1 MTETLFPDAP
11 DAPAPARAK
20 PPRRA
25 AIRRP
30 AAAELIA
37 IGARRFH
44 EADPDP
50 ARELIVDNF
59 AGGGGASTG
68 IAMAVGRHPD
78 LAINHD
84 AAAIAMHLA
93 NHPATLHYCQSVW
106 AVSPEEATRG
116 RPVGLA
122 WFSPD
127 CKHFSKAKG
136 GKPVERQIRDLA
148 WVAVKWAKTVRPR
161 IIMLENVE
169 EFVTWGPLGDDGR
182 PCKARRG
189 QIFRKWLNALKAL
202 GYKVESRE
210 MRACDYGAPTI
221 RKRFFLIARCDGR
234 PIVWPEPTHGAP
246 DSDGVREG
254 RLKPWRTAA
263 EIIDWSLPCPSIFLT
278 REEGRAVGCNRP
290 LADATMAR
298 IARGVQRYVLDAAKP
313 FIVNLT
319 HHGGDRI
326 ESVDDPMRT
335 VTGAHR
341 GEKGIVAPVFTYGQ
355 QGGAVRP
362 ADEPHSTITASRKD
376 TNALVAPFMVPRYG
390 ERDGQLP
397 RSRSVEEPAPTI
409 VPDGNGGSLVAPFLA
424 GCGGRAAQSPPKGV
438 DQPMNTVTAKADQ
451 ILTAPVIVRTA
462 HGERDKTGKKRGRGD
477 HDAAAPLPTVTA
489 SPEFAITAAHVTK
502 FSENSDGH
510 MPDEP
515 IHTVMAG
522 APRHG
527 IVAAH
532 LTKFNTGSTGQAL
545 DEPAPTVTA
554 NSYIK
559 RPGGAPPQ
567 GVVAAFLA
575 QNNEGPR
582 AGVRARSV
590 EAPVSTVL
598 QSGSHQS
605 LVTAE
610 AAHLLNLKGSD
621 RRASPA
627 DHPAFTVTSGGF
639 HVAEVRAFMA
649 KYYGT
654 GDGAE
659 LGDPAHTVTTKDRFG
674 LVTVEGEDYQIVDI
688 GMRMLIP
695 RELFNA
701 QGFPPNYIIDPV
713 FNGKPMTKTEQVS
726 KAGNSVS
733 PVLAEALVRAN
744 YAAPA
749 AANDQTQ
756 IHAAE

>member
-1 MTETLFPDAP
+1 MTDSFFPDAP
-11 DAPAPARAK
+11 LTKAPVRPRG
-20 PPRRA
+20 PRRA
-25 AIRRP
+25 AIRKP
-30 AAAELIA
+30 TAAELIS

-44 EADPDP
+44 ESDPDP
-50 ARELIVDNF
+50 ARELIADNF

-68 IAMAVGRHPD
+68 IAMAIGRHPD
-78 LAINHD
+78 IAINHD

-93 NHPATLHYCQSVW
+93 NHPTTHHYCQSVW
-106 AVSPEEATRG
+106 AVNPEEATRG

-169 EFVTWGPLGDDGR
+169 EFVTWGPLGEDER
-182 PCKARRG
+182 PCKARKG
-189 QIFRKWLNALKAL
+189 QTFRKWLNALKSL
-202 GYKVESRE
+202 GYKVEWDE
-210 MRACDYGAPTI
+210 LRACDYGAPTI

-234 PIVWPEPTHGAP
+234 PIVWPAPTHGAP
-246 DSDGVREG
+246 DSEAVKSG

-263 EIIDWSLPCPSIFLT
+263 EIIDWSLPCHSIFLT

-319 HHGGDRI
+319 HHGRERT
-326 ESVDDPMRT
+326 ESVDDPVRT
-335 VTGAHR
+335 ITGAHR
-341 GEKGIVAPVFTYGQ
+341 GEKSIVAPY
-355 QGGAVRP
+355 
-362 ADEPHSTITASRKD
+362 
-376 TNALVAPFMVPRYG
+376 LVPRYG
-390 ERDGQLP
+390 ERDGQEP
-397 RSRSVEEPAPTI
+397 RTRSVEDPAATVVPT
-409 VPDGNGGSLVAPFLA
+409 GNGDQLVTPFLA
-424 GCGGRAAQSPPKGV
+424 GCGGRAAQSPPKSA
-438 DQPMNTVTAKADQ
+438 DQPMNTITAKADQ

-462 HGERDKTGKKRGRGD
+462 HGERDKTGKKRTRGD
-477 HDAAAPLPTVTA
+477 HDAAAPPPTVTA
-489 SPEFAITAAHVTK
+489 SPEFALAAMHMTK

-510 MPDEP
+510 LPDEP

-527 IVAAH
+527 VVAAH
-532 LTKFNTGSTGQAL
+532 LTKFNSGSTGQPL

-575 QNNEGPR
+575 QHNAGPNEGT
-582 AGVRARSV
+582 GARDA
-590 EAPVSTVL
+590 EAPLSTVT
-598 QSGSHQS
+598 QTGSQQAI
-605 LVTAE
+605 VTAE

-621 RRASPA
+621 RRAGPA

-639 HVAEVRAFMA
+639 HLAEVRAFML

-654 GDGAE
+654 DQDPRLE
-659 LGDPAHTVTTKDRFG
+659 EPAHTVTTKDRFG
-674 LVTVEGEDYQIVDI
+674 LVTVEGEDFQIVDI
-688 GMRMLIP
+688 GMRMLVP
-695 RELFNA
+695 RELFRA
-701 QGFPPNYIIDPV
+701 QGFPESYVIDPV

-726 KAGNSVS
+726 KAGNSVC
-733 PVLAEALVRAN
+733 PQLAEALVRAN

-749 AANDQTQ
+749 AANDQTH